1 MKILVVNLQ
10 TESTD
15 EELLENPL
23 SGGRLLIAQL
33 ANRWINPTV
42 EPLGPDNA
50 LILTCSPLAGKNVS
64 TSGRLS
70 IGGKSPLTQGIKE
83 SNAGGMAG
91 DSLASLGYRAV
102 VLRGQRPEGNLD
114 FLIIDENGLR
124 FRNAEAY
131 KGLGNESL
139 AAAVRKEYGADYVLI
154 SIGPAGEALMTGAGI
169 AISDA
174 EGNPFRIAAR
184 GGMGAVMGSK
194 GLKAVLLRK
203 ISTGKNKDEAKES
216 RKARVDFNKHVAANE
231 RSRVLREF
239 GTASTLIPLQY
250 LSGLPTRNFSEGEF
264 ESAEEIGGDRLH
276 ELILER
282 GGVGKTTH
290 ACMRGCVIQCSNI
303 FPDAEGELAAAP
315 LEFETLGLCGSNLG
329 LATLDEIA
337 TINRICND
345 IGVDTIEIG
354 AALGVMMEA
363 AETGSAPAPYDQMN
377 LPRFGDGARAAEII
391 QEISTGGPL
400 GKLIGQG
407 VVATGAALGVERVPA
422 VKGQAMSAYDPR
434 IIKGTGVTYATSPQG
449 ADHTAGLTLFAPI
462 DHRDP
467 DLAVDASRNAQIVRA
482 AYDALGL
489 CVFNLAATVKR
500 SDLVL
505 EMLNTQYGVNLPEDY
520 LTVLGLSVIK
530 EELAFNRGAG
540 MTTKDDRLPAYFLD
554 EQLPPKNDVFN
565 VTDDNL
571 DRIWSD
577 LLDDQL

>member
-154 SIGPAGEALMTGAGI
+154 GIGPAGEALMTGAGI

-337 TINRICND
+337 IINRICND